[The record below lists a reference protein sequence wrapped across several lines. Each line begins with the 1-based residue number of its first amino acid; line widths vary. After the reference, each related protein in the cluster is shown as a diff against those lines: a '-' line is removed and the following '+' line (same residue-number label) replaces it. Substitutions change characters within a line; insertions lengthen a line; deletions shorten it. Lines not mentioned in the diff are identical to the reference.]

1 MLKLLN
7 KKEPRKSFSFPE
19 RERDPLRE
27 RPRES
32 LSERERERERGNLR
46 ERERE
51 RQQGQQPAGSSTGV
65 GCCWLLLAAA
75 GCWLLAAAA
84 AAAAEGAPVLSFRA
98 RPRYLG
104 LECAGVVRG
113 FREAYW
119 Y

>member
-7 KKEPRKSFSFPE
+7 KKKTRKSFSFPA

-32 LSERERERERGNLR
+32 LSERERERETLRER

-51 RQQGQQPAGSSTGV
+51 RQQGQQPAGSSTG
-65 GCCWLLLAAA
+65 
-75 GCWLLAAAA
+75 CWLLAAAV
-84 AAAAEGAPVLSFRA
+84 AAAEGAPVLSFRA